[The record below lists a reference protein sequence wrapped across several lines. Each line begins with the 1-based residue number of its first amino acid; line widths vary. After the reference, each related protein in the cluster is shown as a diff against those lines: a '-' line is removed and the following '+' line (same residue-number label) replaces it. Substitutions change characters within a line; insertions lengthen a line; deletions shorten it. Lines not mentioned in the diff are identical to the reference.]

1 MTMSAALTFGT
12 VLLVAIVL
20 TQRETVCRTYRDDAG
35 KTIGLACVT
44 KSLLSHYLN
53 PEPSQ

>member
-1 MTMSAALTFGT
+1 MTLSAALTFGT

-20 TQRETVCRTYRDDAG
+20 TQRETVCRTYRDEAG

-53 PEPSQ
+53 PEPRR